1 MAERLKIILSPE
13 EITQRIK
20 ELGEKISREYED
32 KPLVLIGILKGAFVF
47 LADLMRALRIP
58 HVEVDFVRLQS
69 YGLWDTSTGEVR
81 ITKDVELPLQGK
93 HVLIIEDIVDTGYT
107 LAFLRDHLLRYK
119 PASVKTCCF
128 IDKAE
133 RRQIPV
139 EIHYRAFEIPKGF
152 LVGYGLDF
160 AEKYRYLPG
169 VYEIVKE

>member
-69 YGLWDTSTGEVR
+69 YGLSDTSTGEVR

>member
-1 MAERLKIILSPE
+1 MPERLKIILTPE
-13 EITQRIK
+13 EITQRVK
-20 ELGEKISREYED
+20 ELGEEISREYED
-32 KPLVLIGILKGAFVF
+32 KPLVIIGVLKGAFVF

-58 HVEVDFVRLQS
+58 RVEVDFVRLKS
-69 YGLWDTSTGEVR
+69 YGLSDTSTGEVQ

-107 LAFLRDHLLRYK
+107 LAFLKDHLLRYE
-119 PASVKTCCF
+119 PSSVKTCCF

-133 RRQIPV
+133 RRQVPV
-139 EIHYRAFEIPKGF
+139 EIHYKAFEIPKGF